1 MVARLVTPDGWSD
14 PEPES
19 VVAGAGETVRLRFA
33 VRAAAMRRG
42 SGSGSP
48 PMSRSARSGWG
59 RRGMRWSTR
68 SPHRDSRQCG
78 GARLACGRGP
88 HPLHREWHGDPDS
101 PRPPLLLIHGGGS
114 TIETNWG
121 LLLPLVAPTRSVL
134 AVELQGHGRTPS
146 GDRPATFEGSADDV
160 AAVLDGLGVGPVDV
174 LGFSNGG
181 QVALQL
187 AARHP
192 SVVRR
197 LIAASAPVRRD
208 AMVDGFWDGLAAGTF
223 DDLPAPYREADRAVS
238 RDPEHARRM
247 FELDRDL
254 MLVVRGL
261 PGRAPR
267 VDHRARP
274 SSSARTTTS
283 CAPPT
288 SWSSRPCIPDARL
301 LIVPGTHGD
310 YLGERLA
317 SAADPTPLRRTLPHL
332 LAFLD
337 AP

>member
-1 MVARLVTPDGWSD
+1 MDRI
-14 PEPES
+14 
-19 VVAGAGETVRLRFA
+19 R
-33 VRAAAMRRG
+33 
-42 SGSGSP
+42 
-48 PMSRSARSGWG
+48 
-59 RRGMRWSTR
+59 
-68 SPHRDSRQCG
+68 
-78 GARLACGRGP
+78 
-88 HPLHREWHGDPDS
+88 LHREWHGDPDS
-101 PRPPLLLIHGGGS
+101 PHPPLLLIHGGGS

-134 AVELQGHGRTPS
+134 AVELQGHGRTAS

-160 AAVLDGLGVGPVDV
+160 AAVLAELGVGPVDV

-192 SVVRR
+192 SLVRR

-223 DDLPAPYREADRAVS
+223 DDLPEPYRAADRAVS

-254 MLVVRGL
+254 MLSFEDFPDELLASITAPTLVVGADHDVVRPAHFVEL
-261 PGRAPR
+261 A
-267 VDHRARP
+267 ALL
-274 SSSARTTTS
+274 
-283 CAPPT
+283 
-288 SWSSRPCIPDARL
+288 PDARL

-317 SAADPTPLRRTLPHL
+317 AAGDPTPLRRTLPHL